1 MNYNNAKQKFE
12 TYLES
17 SNSRNTW
24 MAMTVTTIKSVSKSY
39 IPTVSYM
46 PWKKSAIACN
56 YQKKTL
62 NLHVS
67 SPFSM
72 TLAVLNS

>member
-1 MNYNNAKQKFE
+1 MNYNNAKQQFE
-12 TYLES
+12 KYLDGYD
-17 SNSRNTW
+17 SNNDKVRL
-24 MAMTVTTIKSVSKSY
+24 KSY